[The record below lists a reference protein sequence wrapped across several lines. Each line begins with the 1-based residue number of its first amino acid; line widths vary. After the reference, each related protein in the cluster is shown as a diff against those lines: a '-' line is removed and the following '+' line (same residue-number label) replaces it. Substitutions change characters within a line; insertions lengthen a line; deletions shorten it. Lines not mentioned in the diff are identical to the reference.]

1 VTFSLSPIHL
11 PLLGAAGLLLA
22 ACGSAS
28 ETSETAP
35 ANTVE
40 AAPAAANLVAPEVP
54 LTNSATIDS
63 SAAAATPTPVV
74 SPTATATPVHA
85 TPSPSA
91 SPTTAATPTPATV
104 SADPPASFA
113 MCKACHTTTR
123 GGAASVGPNLFGIVG
138 AQAGA
143 RAGYSYSDAM
153 KNAGFR
159 WTRANLDAFLANPA
173 GKVPGT
179 RMMLPGMSDAAQ
191 RAAIIDYLTT
201 LK

>member
-1 VTFSLSPIHL
+1 MTFSLSPIHL

-28 ETSETAP
+28 QTSETAP
-35 ANTVE
+35 SNAVE
-40 AAPAAANLVAPEVP
+40 GGPVATDVVAPEASSA
-54 LTNSATIDS
+54 NSAMVENSVI
-63 SAAAATPTPVV
+63 A
-74 SPTATATPVHA
+74 ATATPVASPSATA
-85 TPSPSA
+85 TPVQATPTPSA
-91 SPTTAATPTPATV
+91 SPTLAATAAPTPV
-104 SADPPASFA
+104 PADPPASFA
-113 MCKACHTTTR
+113 MCKACHTTAH

-143 RAGYSYSDAM
+143 RTGYSYSDAM